1 MDKTPWIMS
10 SRNSPL
16 IFNQQILNMIIKI
29 KFFLEMNL
37 NLLKVEKKG
46 VGGHSSSSE
55 EGSSHPI

>member
-1 MDKTPWIMS
+1 MS
-10 SRNSPL
+10 SRNAPL
-16 IFNQQILNMIIKI
+16 IFNQQILNMKIKI

-37 NLLKVEKKG
+37 NLLKVQKEG